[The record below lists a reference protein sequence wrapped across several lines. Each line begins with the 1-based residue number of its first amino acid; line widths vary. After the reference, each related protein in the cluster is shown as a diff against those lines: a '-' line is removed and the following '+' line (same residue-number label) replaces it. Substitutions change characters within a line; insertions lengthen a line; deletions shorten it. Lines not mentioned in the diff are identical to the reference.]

1 MRLRHQFIAAIHA
14 LRANTV
20 RSLLTI
26 LGIVIGITA
35 IMLVM
40 AVGRGAQDLIL
51 DQVRGFGAETIIIEP
66 GREPK
71 GPSDFVEVFTDSL
84 KERDLA
90 ALADAARVPG
100 VTDVVPLVAQV
111 TTAAFGNETYR
122 VQLRGAGP
130 AILEVL
136 RLTLA
141 SGVPLT
147 EDDVRRRAAVAIIG
161 DDVREQLF
169 GQQDPIGQ
177 RIRMKNVSFRVVG
190 VLERKGESGIVPVD
204 HMVLVPYSTAQEY
217 LLGITHVHAILV
229 RAVSEQVVPRVKRD
243 VEITL
248 RELHRISDPEKDDFH
263 VMTQVD
269 IVQRIGI
276 ISTILT
282 VLLTSIAAISLVVGG
297 IGIMNIMLVA
307 VAERT
312 REIGLRKAL
321 GARRRDILGQFLF
334 ESVTLTAVGGIM
346 GVAIGA
352 SLAFL
357 AAVIFRATVSPNWAF
372 TFPISAVVLGVGV
385 SGVLGVVFGLAPARK
400 AAAMS
405 PMEALRNE

>member
-1 MRLRHQFIAAIHA
+1 MRLRHQFTTATHA
-14 LRANTV
+14 LRTNMV

-35 IMLVM
+35 IILVM
-40 AVGRGAQDLIL
+40 AVGRGAQELIL
-51 DQVRGFGAETIIIEP
+51 DQVRGFGAETIIVEP
-66 GREPK
+66 GREPQ
-71 GPSDFVEVFTDSL
+71 GPSDFAEIFTDSL
-84 KERDLA
+84 KARDVG
-90 ALADAARVPG
+90 ALEDAARVPG
-100 VTDVVPLVAQV
+100 VRAVVPLVAQV
-111 TTAAFGNETYR
+111 ATAAYGNDTSR

-130 AILEVL
+130 EILNVL

-141 SGVPLT
+141 SGASFMD
-147 EDDVRRRAAVAIIG
+147 DDVRRRATVAVIG
-161 DDVREQLF
+161 DEVRVKLF
-169 GQQDPIGQ
+169 GQQDPVGQ
-177 RIRMKNVSFRVVG
+177 RIRIKNVAFRIIG
-190 VLERKGESGIVPVD
+190 VLERKGEGGIIPVD
-204 HMVLVPYSTAQEY
+204 HMVLVPYTTAQEY
-217 LLGITHVHAILV
+217 LLGISHVHAIFV
-229 RAVSEQVVPRVKRD
+229 RAASEGIVSRVKRD
-243 VEITL
+243 IEVTL
-248 RELHRISDPEKDDFH
+248 RELHRIDDPIKDDFH

-269 IVQRIGI
+269 VVQRIGI

-334 ESVTLTAVGGIM
+334 ESVVLTMVGGVT
-346 GVAIGA
+346 GVAMGA
-352 SLAFL
+352 LFALLVAFIL
-357 AAVIFRATVSPNWAF
+357 RATVAASWAF
-372 TFPISAVVLGVGV
+372 AFPVSAAVLGIGV
-385 SGVLGVVFGLAPARK
+385 AASIGVIFGLAPARK